1 MPKNSLGKSRRLP
14 PLTAVRAFEAAGRLG
29 GIQAAAAELNVT
41 ATAVSQQVRLL
52 EEWLERPLFERHSR
66 GVTLTPLG
74 ATLWPELESILDR
87 LDVVGRQARTR
98 PAPRTLT
105 IATLHSFAVC
115 WLMPRLPQIREALDG
130 VEIRLV
136 TSVGIQPFEP
146 GGPDISIRFC
156 AGVPPGLAAEPLCPG
171 ALMALAS
178 PALLAA
184 GPPIATP
191 DDLRHHLLIH
201 EQHFL
206 VGGLPELDWAEWL
219 RLAGAAGVAV
229 GKGAAFTFAHLCL
242 QAAEAGYGVALSS
255 LALAADQLIA
265 GRLVPVLPHLI
276 EQPGGYRL
284 VYPLERAE
292 EPLIRRFRDWITA
305 EMPRSLARAR
315 AAADRNR

>member
-1 MPKNSLGKSRRLP
+1 M
-14 PLTAVRAFEAAGRLG
+14 TAVRAFEAAGRHG

-52 EEWLERPLFERHSR
+52 EAWLERPLFERHSR

-74 ATLWPELESILDR
+74 ASLWPEFEAILDR
-87 LDVVGRQARTR
+87 LDVIGRQARTR
-98 PAPRTLT
+98 PAPQTLT

-115 WLMPRLPQIREALDG
+115 WLMPRLPQLREALDG

-146 GGPDISIRFC
+146 GGPDVSIRFC
-156 AGVPPGLAAEPLCPG
+156 AGTPPGLVAELLCPG

-178 PALLAA
+178 PTLLAA

-201 EQHFL
+201 EQNSL

-219 RLAGAAGVAV
+219 RLAGASGVGA
-229 GKGAAFTFAHLCL
+229 GKGAAFTFTHLCL
-242 QAAEAGYGVALSS
+242 QAAEAGYGITLAS
-255 LALAADQLIA
+255 LVLAADSLIS
-265 GRLVPVLPHLI
+265 GRLVPALPHQI

-284 VYPLERAE
+284 VYPPERAE
-292 EPLIRRFRDWITA
+292 EPLIRRFRGWITA
-305 EMPRSLARAR
+305 EMRHSLGLAR
-315 AAADRNR
+315 AAADRIR

>member
-1 MPKNSLGKSRRLP
+1 MTKNLLAKSRRLP
-14 PLTAVRAFEAAGRLG
+14 PLTAVRAFEAAGRHG
-29 GIQAAAAELNVT
+29 GIQAAAAELNVS
-41 ATAVSQQVRLL
+41 ATAISQQVRLL

-74 ATLWPELESILDR
+74 ASLWPEFEAILDR
-87 LDVVGRQARTR
+87 LDVIARQARTR
-98 PAPRTLT
+98 PAPQTLT

-115 WLMPRLPQIREALDG
+115 WLMPRLPQLREALGG

-156 AGVPPGLAAEPLCPG
+156 AGAAPGLVAELLCPG

-184 GPPIATP
+184 GPPITTP

-219 RLAGAAGVAV
+219 RLAGGSGVAV
-229 GKGAAFTFAHLCL
+229 RSGAAFTFAHLCL
-242 QAAEAGYGVALSS
+242 QAAESGYGVALAS
-255 LALAADQLIA
+255 LALAADQLIS
-265 GRLVPVLPHLI
+265 GRLVPALPHLI

-284 VYPLERAE
+284 VYPQERGQ
-292 EPLIRRFRDWITA
+292 EPLIRRFHEWIMA
-305 EMPRSLARAR
+305 EMPRSIAAAR
-315 AAADRNR
+315 AAADRSR